1 MGKAESDIVRA
12 RLTREQMTLLYRNL
26 VRAEH
31 FNRMMYRRMMQGK
44 LIGFY
49 HPAEGA
55 IAPGVAASSF
65 LNQDDNL
72 SPHHRGHG
80 ITHMLSK
87 GIDIKYYLAE
97 HTGKDT
103 GCCQGRSAFHF
114 SFPEHKVYMMSG
126 FIGYNFAPSVGWGLA
141 AKKRGSGQVVMN
153 CSGDGSYGQ
162 GRAHEALLMAQ
173 NWKLPIV
180 FFCENNGMSIFSTAM
195 EMHPLPDISSMASAY
210 AMPAAICDGQDV
222 FDVAEV
228 VLPAIERARAGKGPT
243 FIEAKTL
250 RFNEHDIGTP
260 DLSGWEERSQEEHTQ
275 MREREPVKIATERLL
290 AEQVLTQGEIDQMNA
305 DTEAEVKA
313 VEAFADDSAIAR
325 PAEEELLADVF
336 APAGSR
342 S

>member
-1 MGKAESDIVRA
+1 MS
-12 RLTREQMTLLYRNL
+12 LSTEQKITLYRNL
-26 VRAEH
+26 VRADH
-31 FNRMMYRRMMQGK
+31 YNRMMYRRMMQGK

-55 IAPGVAASSF
+55 IAPGVAAATF

-80 ITHMLSK
+80 ITHMMAK

-126 FIGYNFAPSVGWGLA
+126 YIGYNFAPSVGWGLA
-141 AKKRGSGQVVMN
+141 AKRRGSGQVVMN

-162 GRAHEALLMAQ
+162 GRAHEAMLMAQ
-173 NWKLPIV
+173 NWKLPII
-180 FFCENNGMSIFSTAM
+180 FFCENNGMSIFSTVG
-195 EMHPLPDISSMASAY
+195 EMHPTPDIASMALAY
-210 AMPAAICDGQDV
+210 DMPSTLCDGQDV
-222 FDVAEV
+222 FEVAEA
-228 VLPAIERARAGKGPT
+228 VLPAIERARSGGGPT

-260 DLSGWEERSQEEHTQ
+260 DLSGWEERSEEEHSE
-275 MREREPVKIATERLL
+275 MRQREPIRVATERVL
-290 AEQVLTQGEIDQMNA
+290 AEGVLSQDDIDRFNA
-305 DTEAEVKA
+305 EAETEIA
-313 VEAFADDSAIAR
+313 EVEEFADSSEIAR
-325 PAEEELLADVF
+325 PPEAELLADVF
-336 APAGSR
+336 AP
-342 S
+342 

>member
-1 MGKAESDIVRA
+1 MA
-12 RLTREQMTLLYRNL
+12 LTSEQMTALYRNL
-26 VRAEH
+26 VRADQ

-55 IAPGVAASSF
+55 IAPGVGACTF
-65 LNQDDNL
+65 LNKDDNL

-97 HTGKDT
+97 HTGKET

-126 FIGYNFAPSVGWGLA
+126 FIGYNFAPVVGWGFA
-141 AKKRGSGQVVMN
+141 AKRRGLGQVVMN

-173 NWKLPIV
+173 NWKLPII

-195 EMHPLPDISSMASAY
+195 EMHPKEHISSLADGFG
-210 AMPAAICDGQDV
+210 MPKSIVDGQDV
-222 FDVAEV
+222 FEVAEAS
-228 VLPAIERARAGKGPT
+228 LEAIARARAGDGPT

-260 DLSGWEERSQEEHTQ
+260 DLAGWEERSEQEHAA
-275 MREREPVKIATERLL
+275 MREREPVRIATERIL
-290 AEQVLTQGEIDQMNA
+290 AEGVLGQAEIDRMVE
-305 DTEAEVKA
+305 EALAEIAA
-313 VEAFADDSAIAR
+313 VEAFADESAIAR
-325 PAEEELLADVF
+325 PPVEELLAGVF
-336 APAGSR
+336 AD
-342 S
+342 

>member
-1 MGKAESDIVRA
+1 
-12 RLTREQMTLLYRNL
+12 MTLSNEQKIALFRNL
-26 VRAEH
+26 IRADE

-55 IAPGVAASSF
+55 IAPGVAASTF

-87 GIDIKYYLAE
+87 GIDVKYYLAE

-103 GCCQGRSAFHF
+103 GCCKGRSAFHF
-114 SFPEHKVYMMSG
+114 SFPDHKVYMMSG
-126 FIGYNFAPSVGWGLA
+126 FIGYNFAPVVGWGFA
-141 AKKRGSGQVVMN
+141 AKRRGQGQVVMN

-173 NWKLPIV
+173 NWKLPII

-195 EMHPLPDISSMASAY
+195 EMHPKEHISSLADGFG
-210 AMPAAICDGQDV
+210 MPSVIVDGQNV
-222 FDVAEV
+222 FDIAEA
-228 VLPAIERARAGKGPT
+228 VLDAIARARAGDGPT
-243 FIEAKTL
+243 FLEAKTL

-260 DLSGWEERSQEEHTQ
+260 DLAGWEERSEEEHAA
-275 MREREPVKIATERLL
+275 MREREPVHIATQQVL
-290 AEQVLTQGEIDQMNA
+290 AEGVLSQADIDQLIA
-305 DTEAEVKA
+305 DAKSEVEA
-313 VEAFADDSAIAR
+313 VEAFADESDIAR
-325 PAEEELLADVF
+325 PPVEALLDGVF
-336 APAGSR
+336 AS
-342 S
+342 

>member
-1 MGKAESDIVRA
+1 MSLSLEQKQQLYQNLIRA
-12 RLTREQMTLLYRNL
+12 DE
-26 VRAEH
+26 

-55 IAPGVAASSF
+55 IAPGVGASTF

-87 GIDIKYYLAE
+87 GIDIISYLAE
-97 HTGKDT
+97 HTGKVT

-126 FIGYNFAPSVGWGLA
+126 FIGYNFAPAVGWGFA
-141 AKKRGSGQVVMN
+141 AKRRGLGQVVMN

-173 NWKLPIV
+173 NWKLPII

-195 EMHPLPDISSMASAY
+195 EMHPKPDISSLADGFG
-210 AMPAAICDGQDV
+210 MPAEIVDGQDV
-222 FDVAEV
+222 FAVAEAC
-228 VLPAIERARAGKGPT
+228 LKAITRARQGEGPT

-260 DLSGWEERSQEEHTQ
+260 DLSGWETRSEEQHAA
-275 MREREPVKIATERLL
+275 MREREPVRIATEQVL
-290 AEQVLTQGEIDQMNA
+290 ADGVLTQDEIDQLVA
-305 DTEAEVKA
+305 DAKAEVA
-313 VEAFADDSAIAR
+313 RVEAFADNSEIAR
-325 PAEEELLADVF
+325 PPVYALLDAVF
-336 APAGSR
+336 AV
-342 S
+342 

>member
-1 MGKAESDIVRA
+1 MALS
-12 RLTREQMTLLYRNL
+12 TEQKTTLYRNL
-26 VRAEH
+26 IRADE

-55 IAPGVAASSF
+55 IAPGVAAASF

-103 GCCQGRSAFHF
+103 GCCKGRSAFHF

-126 FIGYNFAPSVGWGLA
+126 FIGYNFAPVVGWGFA
-141 AKKRGSGQVVMN
+141 AKRRNQGQVVMN

-162 GRAHEALLMAQ
+162 GRAHEAMLMAQ
-173 NWKLPIV
+173 NWKLPVI

-195 EMHPLPDISSMASAY
+195 EMHPKEHISSLADGY
-210 AMPAAICDGQDV
+210 GMPSTIVDGQDV
-222 FDVAEV
+222 FAVAEACV
-228 VLPAIERARAGKGPT
+228 EAIARARQGDGPT

-260 DLSGWEERSQEEHTQ
+260 DLSGWEERSEEEHAS
-275 MREREPVKIATERLL
+275 MREREPVRIATARVLDEGLL
-290 AEQVLTQGEIDQMNA
+290 NQAAIDQIIEE
-305 DTEAEVKA
+305 TKAEVQG
-313 VEAFADDSAIAR
+313 VEDFADSSEIAR
-325 PAEEELLADVF
+325 PSVEELMDGVF
-336 APAGSR
+336 AK
-342 S
+342 